1 MCYHRVKWY
10 HYAYSEST
18 VIFWHLARPICCS
31 VLMYFMFRFL
41 IEIEKLC
48 LFKSLITIYVQSL
61 VKIMQYNA
69 TKIEI
74 LFGLKEKDSITEQ
87 SKIVIIS

>member
-1 MCYHRVKWY
+1 MY
-10 HYAYSEST
+10 
-18 VIFWHLARPICCS
+18 
-31 VLMYFMFRFL
+31 LMFILL
-41 IEIEKLC
+41 IEIKRLW
-48 LFKSLITIYVQSL
+48 LFKLLIIMIYVQFL

>member
-1 MCYHRVKWY
+1 
-10 HYAYSEST
+10 
-18 VIFWHLARPICCS
+18 
-31 VLMYFMFRFL
+31 MYFMFRFL